1 VNNKTLGYFFGS
13 MVAVIIFTAGAFG
26 AGWVA
31 PTLLERAGMDLALPT
46 IPLPGVG
53 TFAPRTATL
62 AAPQPQ
68 NDTDLALFWE
78 AMALLDEH
86 YYGQEELPQGDDVT
100 YSAIEGLILSTG
112 DPHSGFLSPEDAAEF
127 SADLSGEFEG
137 IGARVDVNEEG
148 LVIVA
153 PFPGTPASEAGL
165 LPGDLVL
172 EIDGVPTQGMTL
184 EEGVSLV
191 RGERGSTV
199 TLLVRRDGQADLMTF
214 EIVRDTIVVPM
225 VTSRLIEEEGAPT
238 IGYVQLAEFSA
249 NASGQ
254 FEDALREVQNE
265 GAEYLIIDMR
275 FNPGGLLTTAVD
287 VTSQFI
293 DTGNILTERM
303 ANGSMVEHP
312 ARRGG
317 VALDIP
323 IVVLVNGGSA
333 SASEIFAGAIK
344 DTGRGT
350 LIGETAFGKGSVQR
364 LHTLSDE
371 SLLRITVA
379 RWFTPNGEAIHE
391 IGIQPDVVVA
401 IDPATLE
408 PGEDPQL
415 DAAVEYIREQMAAN

>member
-1 VNNKTLGYFFGS
+1 MNTKTLGYFFGS
-13 MVAVIIFTAGAFG
+13 MLTMLLFTAGAFG
-26 AGWVA
+26 LGWVA
-31 PTLLERAGMDLALPT
+31 PALLERGGMDLAMPT

-53 TFAPRTATL
+53 TMAPRNATL
-62 AAPQPQ
+62 AAPQAQ
-68 NDTDLALFWE
+68 GDTELALFWE

-86 YYGQEELPQGDDVT
+86 YYAQEELPTGDDIT
-100 YSAIEGLILSTG
+100 YAAIQGVILSSG
-112 DPHSGFLSPEDAAEF
+112 DPHSSLLPPEDAAEF
-127 SADLSGEFEG
+127 NADLSGEFEG

-153 PFPGTPASEAGL
+153 PFPGTPAAEAGL

-172 EIDGVPTQGMTL
+172 EIDGLSTQGMTL

-191 RGERGSTV
+191 RGERGTTV
-199 TLLVRRDGQADLMTF
+199 VLLVRREGESELRTF
-214 EIVRDTIVVPM
+214 EIVRDSIVVPM
-225 VTSRLIEEEGAPT
+225 VTSRLIEEEGAPK

-249 NASGQ
+249 NANGQ
-254 FEDALREVQNE
+254 FEDALREVQSQ

-275 FNPGGLLTTAVD
+275 FNPGGLLTVAVD

-293 DTGNILTERM
+293 DTGNILTERLT
-303 ANGSMVEHP
+303 NGSMIEHP
-312 ARRGG
+312 ANRGG

-350 LIGETAFGKGSVQR
+350 LIGETTFGKGSVQR

-379 RWFTPNGEAIHE
+379 RWFTPSGEAIHE
-391 IGIQPDVVVA
+391 VGIQPDVIVA
-401 IDPATLE
+401 IDPETLQ

-415 DAAVEYIREQMAAN
+415 DAAIEYIKEQVAN

>member
-1 VNNKTLGYFFGS
+1 VNTKTMSYFFGS
-13 MVAVIIFTAGAFG
+13 MVAVLLFAGATFG
-26 AGWVA
+26 VGWIT
-31 PTLLERAGMDLALPT
+31 PSLLERTGMDLTLPT

-53 TFAPRTATL
+53 TVAPRTATL
-62 AAPQPQ
+62 AAPEVQS
-68 NDTDLALFWE
+68 DTELALFWE

-86 YYGQEELPQGDDVT
+86 YYGQEELPTGDDIT
-100 YSAIEGLILSTG
+100 YAAIQGVILSSG
-112 DPHSGFLSPEDAAEF
+112 DPHSSILPPDDAAEF
-127 SADLSGEFEG
+127 NADLSGEFEG

-172 EIDGVPTQGMTL
+172 EIDGVSTQGMTL

-191 RGERGSTV
+191 RGERGTTV
-199 TLLVRRDGQADLMTF
+199 TLLVRREGQSDLLTF
-214 EIVRDTIVVPM
+214 EIVRASIVVPM
-225 VTSRLIEEEGAPT
+225 VTSRVIEEEGAPK

-254 FEDALREVQNE
+254 FEDALREVQAE

-275 FNPGGLLTTAVD
+275 FNPGGLLTVAVD

-293 DTGNILTERM
+293 DTGNILTERLT
-303 ANGSMVEHP
+303 NGSTVEHP
-312 ARRGG
+312 ANRGG

-344 DTGRGT
+344 DTARGT
-350 LIGETAFGKGSVQR
+350 LIGETTFGKGSVQR

-379 RWFTPNGEAIHE
+379 RWFTPSGEAIHE
-391 IGIQPDVVVA
+391 VGIEPDVLVT
-401 IDPATLE
+401 IDPETLQ

-415 DAAVEYIREQMAAN
+415 DAAIEYIKNQVVAN

>member
-1 VNNKTLGYFFGS
+1 MNSKTLGYFFGS
-13 MVAVIIFTAGAFG
+13 MAAVIIFTIGAFG
-26 AGWVA
+26 AGWAA
-31 PTLLERAGMDLALPT
+31 PMVLERAGVDLTMPT
-46 IPLPGVG
+46 LPLPGVG
-53 TFAPRTATL
+53 TFSPRTATL

-68 NDTDLALFWE
+68 TDSDFALFWE
-78 AMALLDEH
+78 AMSLLDEH
-86 YYGQEELPQGDDVT
+86 YYGQAEIPQGDDIT

-112 DPHSGFLSPEDAAEF
+112 DPHSGFLSPQDAIEF
-127 SADLSGEFEG
+127 NADLSGEFEG
-137 IGARVDVNEEG
+137 IGARVDVNDDG

-172 EIDGVPTQGMTL
+172 EIDGVSTQGMTL

-191 RGERGSTV
+191 RGERGSIV
-199 TLLVRRDGQADLMTF
+199 TLLVFREGANDLLTF

-254 FEDALREVQNE
+254 FEDALREVQDQ
-265 GAEYLIIDMR
+265 GAEYLIVDMR

-303 ANGSMVEHP
+303 ANGSTVEHP

-323 IVVLVNGGSA
+323 MVVLVNGGSA

-344 DTGRGT
+344 DNERGT
-350 LIGETAFGKGSVQR
+350 LIGETTFGKGSVQR

-391 IGIQPDVVVA
+391 IGIQPDVIVA
-401 IDPATLE
+401 IDPTTLE
-408 PGEDPQL
+408 PGDDPQL
-415 DAAVEYIREQMAAN
+415 DAAIEYIKEQMAP

>member
-1 VNNKTLGYFFGS
+1 MNSKMIGYFFGS
-13 MVAVIIFTAGAFG
+13 MIAVVIFAAGTFG
-26 AGWVA
+26 AGWIA
-31 PTLLERAGMDLALPT
+31 PAVLERMGADITMPT
-46 IPLPGVG
+46 IPLPDGVL
-53 TFAPRTATL
+53 APRTATL

-68 NDTDLALFWE
+68 SNTDLALFWE

-86 YYGQEELPQGDDVT
+86 YYGQDELPQGDDLT
-100 YSAIEGLILSTG
+100 YAAIQGVVLSTG
-112 DPHSGFLSPEDAAEF
+112 DPHSSFLPPDDAADF
-127 SADLSGEFEG
+127 NADLNGEFEG
-137 IGARVDVNEEG
+137 IGARVDVIDEG

-153 PFPGTPASEAGL
+153 PFPGTPAAEAGL

-172 EIDGVPTQGMTL
+172 EIDGVSTQGMTL

-191 RGERGSTV
+191 RGERGTTV
-199 TLLVRRDGQADLMTF
+199 TLTVRREGETELRTF
-214 EIVRDTIVVPM
+214 EIVRATIVVPM
-225 VTSRLIEEEGAPT
+225 VTSRMIENDGAPK
-238 IGYVQLAEFSA
+238 IGYVQLAEFSSNA
-249 NASGQ
+249 NGQ
-254 FEDALREVQNE
+254 FEEALRELQDQ
-265 GAEYLIIDMR
+265 GAEYLIVDMR
-275 FNPGGLLTTAVD
+275 FNPGGLLSVAVD

-293 DTGNILTERM
+293 DSGNILTERLT
-303 ANGSMVEHP
+303 NGSTVEHP
-312 ARRGG
+312 ANRGG

-350 LIGETAFGKGSVQR
+350 LIGETTFGKGSVQR

-391 IGIQPDVVVA
+391 VGIDPDVIVA
-401 IDPATLE
+401 IDPETLQ

-415 DAAVEYIREQMAAN
+415 DAAIEYIEEQVAQK